1 MNNVFQS
8 YLALLPFPS
17 LAPVPLSPVSFLIST
32 SFILYGGGGRLP
44 VCFIR
49 LGCMSAGE
57 ACFQERGHFTSDYTT
72 EENIS
77 PSPINYQVYINP
89 QGEGGRGP
97 GESLPLP

>member
-8 YLALLPFPS
+8 CLTLLPFPS

-32 SFILYGGGGRLP
+32 SFILHGGGGRLP

-49 LGCMSAGE
+49 LGSMSAGE

-72 EENIS
+72 EENIP
-77 PSPINYQVYINP
+77 PSPINNQVYINP